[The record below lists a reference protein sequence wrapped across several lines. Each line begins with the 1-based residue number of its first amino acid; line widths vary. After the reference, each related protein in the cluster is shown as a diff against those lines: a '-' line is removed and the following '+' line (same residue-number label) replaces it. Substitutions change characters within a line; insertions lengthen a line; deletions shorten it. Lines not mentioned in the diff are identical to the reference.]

1 MTTRF
6 MGLLKGVGGLCEA
19 AAGTMGGIATSWT
32 GVGAVA
38 GGVALFHG
46 SDVAV
51 SGFNQMI
58 SGRETS
64 SFTSKGLQAIGVSY
78 KYAENIDAGVSI
90 ALTGGAYRLG
100 TIGGVNLSTP
110 FQNVTTQL
118 NKIAKKAIQIN
129 GRGSG
134 AAYGNKVHAT
144 FSKLA
149 NNLSVDGYTIRTEV
163 SYLNGKIVPYGTKG
177 SARIDAALY
186 DSHGQLVHAY
196 DLKTGG
202 ASLSTNQIR
211 HIQTQTR
218 SKINVTKIT
227 GQ

>member
-1 MTTRF
+1 M
-6 MGLLKGVGGLCEA
+6 LL
-19 AAGTMGGIATSWT
+19 
-32 GVGAVA
+32 
-38 GGVALFHG
+38 LF
-46 SDVAV
+46 
-51 SGFNQMI
+51 FKTINN
-58 SGRETS
+58 
-64 SFTSKGLQAIGVSY
+64 
-78 KYAENIDAGVSI
+78 ENISI
-90 ALTGGAYRLG
+90 C
-100 TIGGVNLSTP
+100 
-110 FQNVTTQL
+110 
-118 NKIAKKAIQIN
+118 
-129 GRGSG
+129 
-134 AAYGNKVHAT
+134 NKVIT
-144 FSKLA
+144 ICLVLTILLFLFLMFNYVNFLDIIKYR
-149 NNLSVDGYTIRTEV
+149 VDGYTIRTEV